1 MKRRPAA
8 LAVIVSI
15 GSVATV
21 VAASAWLTSRS
32 LQQDFAAYWIA
43 GSARRLGLD
52 PYLNQVGS
60 SAAPTLWDGIA
71 IFRHSRFLYP
81 PLVAEL
87 FRPLAALPYRIA
99 KVLFT
104 AGMLAAWIGA
114 GLLSSGRRGR
124 TWFFLASALF
134 FPLYRHLERGQIDL
148 LVLLLLAVAWRT
160 RARFVL
166 AGAALALA
174 ATIKP
179 ALLALLPVLWA
190 GGRARLARAALGA
203 TAAIFGLTM
212 AVAGPARLREYVCS
226 VLPRAALYGEGGT
239 DDMLLPA
246 ERFPA
251 GARDDGTARLDGSS
265 YRTTIWEVPAA
276 ASVPRLLA
284 PESPTLATN
293 LFPFAL
299 AILGLCWAT
308 RRRHARPGDDELAE
322 EMLLYAAA
330 VACVVASP
338 AGWVMG
344 LVVALPIV
352 ADAAERFAG
361 GGLAPRAALALS
373 VAWIAVALPAP
384 FAGFPALAGS
394 ALCAATAA
402 AACDPRARTPPRV
415 PA

>member
-1 MKRRPAA
+1 LKRGPAA
-8 LAVIVSI
+8 LAVVVSI

-21 VAASAWLTSRS
+21 VAASAWLASRS

-60 SAAPTLWDGIA
+60 STAPALWDGIA

-87 FRPLAALPYRIA
+87 FRPLAALPYRAA
-99 KVLFT
+99 KLLFT

-148 LVLLLLAVAWRT
+148 LVLFLLAIAWRT

-166 AGAALALA
+166 GGAALALA
-174 ATIKP
+174 ATVKP
-179 ALLALLPVLWA
+179 ALLGLLPVVWA
-190 GGRARLARAALGA
+190 LGRARLAYATLGA
-203 TAAIFGLTM
+203 TAAILGLTM
-212 AVAGPARLREYVCS
+212 VVSGPARLREYVLS

-239 DDMLLPA
+239 DAMLLPA

-251 GARDDGTARLDGSS
+251 GARDDGTTRLDGSS
-265 YRTTIWEVPAA
+265 YQTAIWDAPAA
-276 ASVPRLLA
+276 ASVPRLLT
-284 PESPTLATN
+284 PESPTIVIN
-293 LFPFAL
+293 LLPFAL
-299 AILGLCWAT
+299 AILGLGRAA
-308 RRRHARPGDDELAE
+308 RRRHGRPGDESSGA
-322 EMLLYAAA
+322 MLLYATA

-344 LVVALPIV
+344 LVVALP
-352 ADAAERFAG
+352 
-361 GGLAPRAALALS
+361 
-373 VAWIAVALPAP
+373 AP
-384 FAGFPALAGS
+384 FAGFPALAGG
-394 ALCAATAA
+394 ALVAASAA
-402 AACDPRARTPPRV
+402 AARDPRPRSMPRV